1 MTRGYKVFNPDF
13 TCKGFQYEVGK
24 TYEHT
29 GDLGVCSSGFHF
41 CEKLID
47 CYEYYSFQE
56 ENKIAEVIAH
66 GKVLSDG
73 KKSVT
78 DKIEIVKE
86 ITWSEC
92 LNLVN
97 HGKGN
102 TGYGNTGNRNTG
114 DRNTGYQNTGNL
126 NTGYQNTGNRNTGYG
141 NTGNLNT
148 GDLNTGYGNT
158 GYRNTGDRNTGYQN
172 TGNLN
177 TGYQNTGNRNTGYGN
192 TGNLNTGDLNTGYGN
207 TGYRN
212 TGDRNT
218 GNLNTGYQNTGY
230 RNTGYRNTGYRNTG
244 NLNTGYQNT
253 GNWNTGYQNT
263 GNRNTG
269 NLNIGN
275 LNTGDLNKTNHS
287 TGVLCTEEQKIL
299 IFDKPSKM
307 TLSEWRNSQFADL
320 FCGYEL
326 NKWVCESDMTDE
338 EKKAHPK
345 FYVQGGYLKVFT
357 PEEAWQN
364 WFKTK
369 TPEEIELLKQIPNWD
384 TKKFEYIT
392 GLQIV

>member
-1 MTRGYKVFNPDF
+1 MIRGYKVFNPDF

-97 HGKGN
+97 HGKDN
-102 TGYGNTGNRNTG
+102 TGYR
-114 DRNTGYQNTGNL
+114 
-126 NTGYQNTGNRNTGYG
+126 NTGNRNTGYW
-141 NTGNLNT
+141 NTGNC
-148 GDLNTGYGNT
+148 
-158 GYRNTGDRNTGYQN
+158 
-172 TGNLN
+172 
-177 TGYQNTGNRNTGYGN
+177 
-192 TGNLNTGDLNTGYGN
+192 
-207 TGYRN
+207 
-212 TGDRNT
+212 
-218 GNLNTGYQNTGY
+218 
-230 RNTGYRNTGYRNTG
+230 
-244 NLNTGYQNT
+244 NT
-253 GNWNTGYQNT
+253 GNWNTGDWNTGYWNTGNCNTGNWNT

-269 NLNIGN
+269 NW
-275 LNTGDLNKTNHS
+275 NTGDLNKTNHS

-299 IFDKPSKM
+299 IFDKPSNM
-307 TLSEWRNSQFADL
+307 TLSEWHNSKFADL
-320 FCGYEL
+320 FCWYEL

-384 TKKFEYIT
+384 AKKFEYIT

>member
-102 TGYGNTGNRNTG
+102 TGY
-114 DRNTGYQNTGNL
+114 
-126 NTGYQNTGNRNTGYG
+126 
-141 NTGNLNT
+141 LNT
-148 GDLNTGYGNT
+148 GD
-158 GYRNTGDRNTGYQN
+158 
-172 TGNLN
+172 
-177 TGYQNTGNRNTGYGN
+177 
-192 TGNLNTGDLNTGYGN
+192 
-207 TGYRN
+207 RN

-218 GNLNTGYQNTGY
+218 GNWNTGNGNTGHWNTGSQNTGD
-230 RNTGYRNTGYRNTG
+230 RNTGHWNTGD
-244 NLNTGYQNT
+244 QNT
-253 GNWNTGYQNT
+253 GGF
-263 GNRNTG
+263 
-269 NLNIGN
+269 
-275 LNTGDLNKTNHS
+275 NKCNNS
-287 TGVLCTEEQKIL
+287 TGFFNTKERTVTIFNKDSGMTYDEFLNSKYYDALISVPFVLTEWHE
-299 IFDKPSKM
+299 F
-307 TLSEWRNSQFADL
+307 TE
-320 FCGYEL
+320 
-326 NKWVCESDMTDE
+326 E
-338 EKKAHPK
+338 EKKDSIIR
-345 FYVQGGYLKVFT
+345 QSIGGKLISYT
-357 PEEAWQN
+357 YEEACAN
-364 WFKTK
+364 WWNLLSGKAKKT
-369 TPEEIELLKQIPNWD
+369 IQQIPNFD
-384 TKKFEYIT
+384 AKILKEIT
-392 GLQIV
+392 GIDVK

>member
-73 KKSVT
+73 NKSVT
-78 DKIEIVKE
+78 DKIEIVNE

-102 TGYGNTGNRNTG
+102 TGNRNAGDRNAGNRNA
-114 DRNTGYQNTGNL
+114 
-126 NTGYQNTGNRNTGYG
+126 
-141 NTGNLNT
+141 
-148 GDLNTGYGNT
+148 
-158 GYRNTGDRNTGYQN
+158 
-172 TGNLN
+172 
-177 TGYQNTGNRNTGYGN
+177 
-192 TGNLNTGDLNTGYGN
+192 
-207 TGYRN
+207 
-212 TGDRNT
+212 
-218 GNLNTGYQNTGY
+218 
-230 RNTGYRNTGYRNTG
+230 
-244 NLNTGYQNT
+244 
-253 GNWNTGYQNT
+253 
-263 GNRNTG
+263 
-269 NLNIGN
+269 GN

-287 TGVLCTEEQKIL
+287 TGVLCTEERKIL

-326 NKWVCESDMTDE
+326 NIWVCESDMTDE

-345 FYVQGGYLKVFT
+345 FYVKKGYLKVIT
-357 PEEAWQN
+357 PAEAWQN

-384 TKKFEYIT
+384 AKKFEYIT

>member
-13 TCKGFQYEVGK
+13 TCNGFQYEVGK

-29 GDLGVCSSGFHF
+29 GELGVCSSGFHF

-102 TGYGNTGNRNTG
+102 TGNRNTGNR
-114 DRNTGYQNTGNL
+114 
-126 NTGYQNTGNRNTGYG
+126 

-148 GDLNTGYGNT
+148 GDLNTGY
-158 GYRNTGDRNTGYQN
+158 RNTGDLNTGDCN
-172 TGNLN
+172 TGNW
-177 TGYQNTGNRNTGYGN
+177 NTGNRN
-192 TGNLNTGDLNTGYGN
+192 TGNLNTGDLNTGY
-207 TGYRN
+207 
-212 TGDRNT
+212 RNT
-218 GNLNTGYQNTGY
+218 GN
-230 RNTGYRNTGYRNTG
+230 R
-244 NLNTGYQNT
+244 
-253 GNWNTGYQNT
+253 
-263 GNRNTG
+263 
-269 NLNIGN
+269 
-275 LNTGDLNKTNHS
+275 NTGDLNKTNHS

-338 EKKAHPK
+338 EKKAHPD
-345 FYVQGGYLKVFT
+345 FYVKGGYLKVFT

-384 TKKFEYIT
+384 AKKFEYIT

>member
-1 MTRGYKVFNPDF
+1 MIRGYKVFNPDF

-102 TGYGNTGNRNTG
+102 TGYRNTGDWNTGYWNTGNCNTGNCNTG
-114 DRNTGYQNTGNL
+114 DRNTGY
-126 NTGYQNTGNRNTGYG
+126 
-141 NTGNLNT
+141 
-148 GDLNTGYGNT
+148 
-158 GYRNTGDRNTGYQN
+158 RNTGDWNTGYWN
-172 TGNLN
+172 TGNC
-177 TGYQNTGNRNTGYGN
+177 
-192 TGNLNTGDLNTGYGN
+192 
-207 TGYRN
+207 
-212 TGDRNT
+212 
-218 GNLNTGYQNTGY
+218 
-230 RNTGYRNTGYRNTG
+230 
-244 NLNTGYQNT
+244 NT
-253 GNWNTGYQNT
+253 GNWNTGNWNT
-263 GNRNTG
+263 GNW
-269 NLNIGN
+269 
-275 LNTGDLNKTNHS
+275 NTGDLNKTNHS

-299 IFDKPSKM
+299 IFDKPSNM
-307 TLSEWRNSQFADL
+307 TLSEWHNSKFADL
-320 FCGYEL
+320 FCWYEL

-384 TKKFEYIT
+384 AKKFEYIT

>member
-1 MTRGYKVFNPDF
+1 MIRGYKVFNPDF

-102 TGYGNTGNRNTG
+102 TGYRNTG
-114 DRNTGYQNTGNL
+114 DWNTGYWNTGNC
-126 NTGYQNTGNRNTGYG
+126 
-141 NTGNLNT
+141 
-148 GDLNTGYGNT
+148 
-158 GYRNTGDRNTGYQN
+158 
-172 TGNLN
+172 
-177 TGYQNTGNRNTGYGN
+177 
-192 TGNLNTGDLNTGYGN
+192 
-207 TGYRN
+207 
-212 TGDRNT
+212 
-218 GNLNTGYQNTGY
+218 
-230 RNTGYRNTGYRNTG
+230 
-244 NLNTGYQNT
+244 NT
-253 GNWNTGYQNT
+253 GNWNT

-269 NLNIGN
+269 NW
-275 LNTGDLNKTNHS
+275 NTGDLNKTNHS

-299 IFDKPSKM
+299 IFDKPSNM
-307 TLSEWRNSQFADL
+307 TLSEWHNSKFADL
-320 FCGYEL
+320 FCWYEL

-384 TKKFEYIT
+384 AKKFEYIT